1 MLLHSE
7 QVLVDA
13 DWSTAQLAIGLWI
26 PHSSIAWPCCW
37 QGVEYTPEEKG
48 TGKGRAGSYSNFDAC
63 IGLKVAPTVF
73 DRTSAIG
80 SALLIAAC
88 GGLTLFLRYYGSIF
102 LD

>member
-1 MLLHSE
+1 MLLRR
-7 QVLVDA
+7 
-13 DWSTAQLAIGLWI
+13 GR
-26 PHSSIAWPCCW
+26 CW
-37 QGVEYTPEEKG
+37 QGVEFTPEEKG
-48 TGKGRAGSYSNFDAC
+48 GSKVRGADYGSLYNIESC

-88 GGLTLFLRYYGSIF
+88 GALTLFLRYFGSIF